1 MFKEGDGQH
10 PPIPERLSEEGQ
22 HFLKMCF
29 VHDQR
34 YRWTAHMLEDH
45 PFVKVIKY
53 SSVRC
58 LFSVSCLAELKLLK
72 KDEACLLIE
81 VLYIFC
87 LILFSSFV
95 TREKLWCIFFY
106 CTI

>member
-1 MFKEGDGQH
+1 MFKVGDGQH

-45 PFVKVIKY
+45 PFVKVVKY
-53 SSVRC
+53 SSIRC
-58 LFSVSCLAELKLLK
+58 LFSFSCFAELKSLVIGLAK
-72 KDEACLLIE
+72 NSVKQRDSWLTVKPL
-81 VLYIFC
+81 
-87 LILFSSFV
+87 
-95 TREKLWCIFFY
+95 
-106 CTI
+106 

>member
-1 MFKEGDGQH
+1 MFKVGDGQH

-45 PFVKVIKY
+45 PFVKVVKY
-53 SSVRC
+53 SSIRC
-58 LFSVSCLAELKLLK
+58 LFSFSCLAKLN
-72 KDEACLLIE
+72 
-81 VLYIFC
+81 
-87 LILFSSFV
+87 
-95 TREKLWCIFFY
+95 
-106 CTI
+106 